1 MAVKNKSSKGNKLV
15 TALICVG
22 VVGAACV
29 GLLVARFVSGR
40 SIFDMTRQSVTEN
53 IQPTQIEEQEQV
65 QEQEQE
71 HVQEREPTEY
81 YTGIDN
87 DRMYFLDEN
96 GTYIP
101 HYEAVEENTL
111 DPELF
116 YTKDSKVYYNSEKAR
131 YGVDVSSHQ
140 EKIDWA
146 AVKAAGMDFVM
157 LRAGYRGYGE
167 AGSLNPDEMFIENAK
182 GAIEAGIDVG
192 AYFFSQAITVQEA
205 IEEAEFVLDMIKDL
219 NITYPIAFDWEEI
232 TNDTARTDDVTSGE
246 LTAFARAFC
255 DTVSA
260 AGHIP
265 AVYLN
270 VDQGYMK
277 YDLEVLDPYELWI
290 ASYKDKPDFYYDF
303 DMWQYSSEGSVEG
316 INWTADLNISFK
328 DYSETDKTEE

>member
-1 MAVKNKSSKGNKLV
+1 MAVKNKQSKGNKLV

-22 VVGAACV
+22 VVGAACI
-29 GLLVARFVSGR
+29 GLLAARFFSGR
-40 SIFDMTRQSVTEN
+40 GIYDMTRQSVTDN
-53 IQPTQIEEQEQV
+53 IQPTQIEEPV
-65 QEQEQE
+65 QEQE
-71 HVQEREPTEY
+71 EREPTEY

-87 DRMYFLDEN
+87 DRTYFLDEN
-96 GTYIP
+96 GKYIP
-101 HYEAVEENTL
+101 EYEAVEENTL
-111 DPELF
+111 DLELF
-116 YTKDSKVYYNSEKAR
+116 YTKDGRVYYNSEKAR

-146 AVKAAGMDFVM
+146 KVKAAGMDFVM
-157 LRAGYRGYGE
+157 LRAGYRGYGQV
-167 AGSLNPDEMFIENAK
+167 GSLNPDEMFVENAK

-232 TNDTARTDDVTSGE
+232 TDDTARTDNITSGE

-255 DTVSA
+255 DTIAA

-277 YDLEVLDPYELWI
+277 YDLQVLDPYELWI

-303 DMWQYSSEGSVEG
+303 DMWQYSSDGSVDG

-328 DYSETDKTEE
+328 DYSETDKTAE